1 MKRWV
6 GASRST
12 FRYHWSD
19 YSQEAEFRQLGEE
32 CAKTA
37 WCLLNS
43 SDWKL
48 EKSHEMQGDTV
59 HSRYVGKKKLFK
71 LQGVVNLPAKFLLE
85 ELFYRSESLPTWNP
99 TITEYRTIQAR
110 GFKGQSTYTK
120 WCKIMKNE
128 LRETAPTRD
137 EGAYWF
143 CLVYNSAWYWV
154 RGLEDKWIC
163 FGWIM
168 NNNQWLLMC
177 WVTMVFFNNLFLVP
191 KDYACLILSW
201 NRQNFHNSWFAR

>member
-1 MKRWV
+1 M
-6 GASRST
+6 
-12 FRYHWSD
+12 
-19 YSQEAEFRQLGEE
+19 EFRQLGEE

-48 EKSHEMQGDTV
+48 EKSGSMSGDTV

-110 GFKGQSTYTK
+110 PDKVTPTLGSISKSIKNNRLTYSQSTVTPTLPTK
-120 WCKIMKNE
+120 YR
-128 LRETAPTRD
+128 LRQAGVPSLLVTSSASAIGRLLTAPTYQPHSPSPTLPCRHSQK
-137 EGAYWF
+137 E
-143 CLVYNSAWYWV
+143 
-154 RGLEDKWIC
+154 
-163 FGWIM
+163 
-168 NNNQWLLMC
+168 
-177 WVTMVFFNNLFLVP
+177 
-191 KDYACLILSW
+191 
-201 NRQNFHNSWFAR
+201 